1 MRCLAFACFEPSRI
15 VTLALALAA
24 LSGWHLAAA
33 EPPLEKRILVA
44 PESAPQWSAPES
56 HVEASTAHVR
66 STLPVL
72 HWHVTVDHFAG
83 ERNYPIGW
91 PRANFLLR
99 DTTARDWSQWDYFQ
113 FWVYTDSTRAVLP
126 REPVGLT
133 LYTPEKPDVYNRPL
147 TELKKGEWMLVR
159 IPTSQIP
166 RHQDVRGMQFHIS
179 ESQYRH
185 QDQLDLYF
193 DEIALARYTEPT
205 LLDFAPEAAVM
216 FADEKQLA
224 LKFNLAGVKP
234 GERVEV
240 VCELRKGQT
249 AVARTVVGA
258 GRGPQRVTIDLSRA
272 TPEAGDCEL
281 VARAR
286 GGAEAA
292 AQIRLV
298 ESPWDQA
305 SGGR

>member
-1 MRCLAFACFEPSRI
+1 MRRIAFTCVGPSR
-15 VTLALALAA
+15 VVALALGLAA
-24 LSGWHLAAA
+24 LPPVRLAAA
-33 EPPLEKRILVA
+33 EPPLEKRVLVA

-56 HVEASTAHVR
+56 KVEISTAHVR
-66 STLPVL
+66 SNLPVL
-72 HWHVTVDHFAG
+72 RWHVTVDHFAG

-113 FWVYTDSTRAVLP
+113 FWVYTDSTRAALP

-147 TELKKGEWMLVR
+147 IELKKGEWMQIR
-159 IPTSQIP
+159 IPVSQIP
-166 RHQDVRGMQFHIS
+166 RHQDVRGMQFHLS

-193 DEIALARYTEPT
+193 DDIALARHAEPT
-205 LLDFAPEAAVM
+205 LLDFASEAAVM

-224 LKFNLAGVKP
+224 LKFHLAGVRP
-234 GERVEV
+234 GERIEV
-240 VCELRKGQT
+240 VCQLRKGGT
-249 AVARTVVGA
+249 AVARTVVEA
-258 GRGPQRVTIDLSRA
+258 GRGPQRVTIDLRDA
-272 TPEAGDCEL
+272 KPEAGDYEL

-292 AQIRLV
+292 TRVRLI
-298 ESPWDQA
+298 ESPWN
-305 SGGR
+305 